1 VTTLTG
7 ESPVG
12 ERGQVGDALVA
23 AYAFAAVMLSTT
35 LPTPLYAIYAA
46 RLHLKPLMITVIFA
60 LYAVGVLSA
69 LLLFGRLSDQIGRKP
84 VLMIGI
90 GASALSSL
98 VFISSGAL
106 PALCVARVVSGISA
120 GLVTG
125 AATAYISELDTDR
138 RRGSLLATFANQ
150 GGLGLGPL
158 VSGVLAE
165 HAPLPTRLPYL
176 VGLAL
181 LLPALCVLVV
191 RETVGRKAIGVRA
204 AITPQRLGVPREI
217 RLPFASAAIAG
228 FAGFALL
235 GFFTSLVGNFLA
247 QGLGDHSRQTAGIT
261 AFLVFAAGVV
271 GQLVS
276 GRFAARTAS
285 LTGLGLLPVGLGLI
299 VAALPA
305 HSLGLFLAGGMIGGT
320 GTGFALRAAIV
331 SVNVIAP
338 APRRGEVLSTF
349 FVIAY
354 VGIIVPVIGVGLLLT
369 VTTLLTAAV
378 TFGVLLTVLAASAAA
393 IVFRLPMA

>member
-1 VTTLTG
+1 VTALTD
-7 ESPVG
+7 PAPP
-12 ERGQVGDALVA
+12 RQRARIGDALIA
-23 AYAFAAVMLSTT
+23 SYAFAVVMLSTT

-84 VLMIGI
+84 VLLIGM
-90 GASALSSL
+90 GASVFSS
-98 VFISSGAL
+98 VIFVSSSTL
-106 PALCVARVVSGISA
+106 PALFVARFLSGISA
-120 GLVTG
+120 GLFTG
-125 AATAYISELDTDR
+125 AATAYISELDPDH

-158 VSGVLAE
+158 ISGLLAD
-165 HAPLPTRLPYL
+165 HAPQPIRVPYI
-176 VGLAL
+176 VGMGL
-181 LLPALCVLVV
+181 LLPALFVLAV
-191 RETVGRKAIGVRA
+191 RETVDRKPIGVRA
-204 AITPQRLGVPREI
+204 AVTPQRLGVPREI

-228 FAGFALL
+228 FVGFALL
-235 GFFTSLVGNFLA
+235 GFFTSLVGSFLA
-247 QGLGDHSRQTAGIT
+247 QGLGNHSHQTAGIS

-271 GQLVS
+271 GQFVS
-276 GRFAARTAS
+276 VRFAVRTAS
-285 LTGLGLLPVGLGLI
+285 LTGLALLPVGLGLI

-305 HSLGLFLAGGMIGGT
+305 HSLGLFLAGGMIGGL

-331 SVNVIAP
+331 SVNAVAP

-378 TFGVLLTVLAASAAA
+378 IFGALLGVLAAVAGA
-393 IVFRLPMA
+393 IVIRLPVQ